1 MASKLSS
8 DKAPTLSEK
17 EKIRYSRQVMIF
29 GEEGQKKLKSSRVVV
44 VGVGGLGSASSIYLA
59 AAGVGKLII
68 VDKDVVQ
75 LDNLNRQILHWTRD
89 IGRPKVRSAVEKLR
103 ELNPEIDV
111 EGVVL
116 EVNEDTIYD
125 IIREADVV
133 VDGLD
138 NWSTRIVVNK
148 ACVELR
154 KPFVHAG
161 VHGLY
166 GQLTVVI
173 PYKSPC
179 LQCIVPAAAIK
190 PRSGI
195 FPVLGTTPAI
205 LAALQA
211 QETIKLITGYGKP
224 LVGKLLI
231 FDGTTT
237 TFTTIEMHR
246 RNDCPVCGK
255 PLQQG
260 SKN

>member
-1 MASKLSS
+1 MTPKLSS
-8 DKAPTLSEK
+8 GRVPTLSDN
-17 EKIRYSRQVMIF
+17 EKIRYSRQIMIF

-44 VGVGGLGSASSIYLA
+44 VGVGGLGCTSSIYLA
-59 AAGVGKLII
+59 AAGVGKLVL
-68 VDKDVVQ
+68 VDKDVVE

-89 IGRPKVRSAVEKLR
+89 IGRPKVESAVEKLM

-111 EGVVL
+111 EGIAM

-125 IIREADVV
+125 IIKEADVV

-138 NWSTRIVVNK
+138 NWSTRTVVNK
-148 ACVELR
+148 ACVKLR

-173 PYKSPC
+173 PYESPC
-179 LQCIVPAAAIK
+179 LQCIVPAATIK
-190 PRSGI
+190 PRSET

-205 LAALQA
+205 LATLQA

-224 LVGKLLI
+224 LIGKLLI

-237 TFTTIEMHR
+237 TFTTIEIR
-246 RNDCPVCGK
+246 RRGDCPVCGK
-255 PLQQG
+255 PAARQ
-260 SKN
+260 